1 MNEGNFAHSNT
12 QARAGCCLRIEKVRR
27 SALTCEDKNMSENQL
42 SKASKIS
49 QVKKFSE
56 ILVEPIEQA
65 AEIVSKLFAVLPP
78 GLLPFS
84 ISIDPVTK
92 NIDQRVARLDEARN
106 ALMESLQA
114 IDELRREADGNK
126 LDLARVIAEL
136 SAVKVD
142 KAEAERE
149 LFAVKKAVDVDVE
162 VFRSIAR
169 IPDDAQVKRER
180 LIGFVTGVLASVIAS
195 AIWWAGAKIIG

>member
-1 MNEGNFAHSNT
+1 
-12 QARAGCCLRIEKVRR
+12 
-27 SALTCEDKNMSENQL
+27 MSENQL